1 MPELRDEELDTL
13 FEQAVLTHLTDE
25 ELGLYRD
32 GAADEVAQAQI
43 TTHLKRCLICSKR
56 FDSMKYILATHHE
69 ITVPPESI
77 ERLKSLIA
85 AARPSPDQTAALATF
100 VGLVL
105 FAVDKQRQQQKIR
118 LSLRGARAAEKL
130 PREGRTDDGA
140 LAWRIEE
147 NDFGDLTVYLSSPR
161 LELENYRLVFRIGDL
176 TRIAQLERVDVSQL
190 GALFTIPR
198 EEREQLK
205 DDDAPRVE
213 KLAPPE
219 PALSEGALLE
229 EFDDG
234 ENL

>member
-1 MPELRDEELDTL
+1 MPELREEELDQL
-13 FEQAVLTHLTDE
+13 FQQAVSLHPSED
-25 ELGLYRD
+25 ELGLFHD
-32 GAADEVAQAQI
+32 GVADEATGARI
-43 TTHLKRCLICSKR
+43 KAHLRRCPDCQER
-56 FDSMKYILATHHE
+56 FDTMQRVLATYHE
-69 ITVPPESI
+69 IAVPPESI

-85 AARPSPDQTAALATF
+85 AARPSPDRIAALATF

-105 FAVDKQRQQQKIR
+105 FAVDKQRQRQKIR

-130 PREGRTDDGA
+130 PQEGRTDDGA

-161 LELENYRLVFRIGDL
+161 LELENYRLLFRIGDL
-176 TRIAQLERVDVSQL
+176 TRIAQLERVDVNQL

-213 KLAPPE
+213 KLVPPE
-219 PALSEGALLE
+219 PALSDGALLE

-234 ENL
+234 ENQ